1 MPVIKGRMLMPG
13 AEWFQTHWVAV
24 VLLVAYTALMIYHAW
39 VGKRET
45 RSLGDYYVGGRG
57 MGGLLIG
64 VSFFATY
71 ASTNS
76 YIGHAGMGYAYGLPW
91 LIMAALIVVFTG
103 LSWMVIA
110 PRLRLFT
117 ASWESLTVPDYLE
130 RRFAAQGPTLRVASG
145 VVILVSSILYLVA
158 IYKGAGTLFEVFLGI
173 DYSSAV
179 LLTLLIVM
187 GYTAIG
193 GFVSVV
199 RTDFLQG
206 LLMII
211 GAVTIFVCITSAA
224 GGADRL
230 PELATRPD
238 TAHLFTWNAGIPLV
252 VLIGIAL
259 SGSLKLLVDPRQ
271 VSRFYALRDE
281 RSVRTGFWVAVI
293 GIAII
298 QFSLFPV
305 GIYTRF
311 LMDGVTDTDL
321 IMPTLLNDPS
331 VFPVWVADFLL
342 VAMIAAAM
350 SSMDSVLLVA
360 ATVFHRDLVGI
371 VRPATDP
378 MSWTRWAVVGIAVVS
393 AWIALRPPGG
403 IVEITIFS
411 GSLYAVCFLPAILL
425 GLHWRKG
432 TARAVL
438 ASMLVGTVVLLA
450 WLLTGLGD
458 VLHEVF
464 PALAASCLTYV
475 IIALNSPPALD
486 RWPTPAAQ
494 A

>member
-1 MPVIKGRMLMPG
+1 MPYADWL
-13 AEWFQTHWVAV
+13 QTHWVAV
-24 VLLVAYTALMIYHAW
+24 LLLLGYAALIVHHAW
-39 VGKRET
+39 IGKRST

-57 MGGLLIG
+57 MGGLVIG

-76 YIGHAGMGYAYGLPW
+76 YIGHAGKGYAYGLPW
-91 LIMAALIVVFTG
+91 LIMAALIVLFTG
-103 LSWMVIA
+103 LSWVVIA

-117 ASWESLTVPDYLE
+117 ASWESLTLPDYLE
-130 RRFAAQGPTLRVASG
+130 RRFAARGPLLRVAAG
-145 VVILVSSILYLVA
+145 GVILVSSILYLVA
-158 IYKGAGTLFEVFLGI
+158 IYKGAGMLFEVFLGI
-173 DYSSAV
+173 DYTSAV
-179 LLTLLIVM
+179 LLTLVIVM

-211 GAVTIFVCITSAA
+211 GAVTIFVCVTNAA
-224 GGADRL
+224 GGASRL
-230 PELATRPD
+230 PELAARPD
-238 TAHLFTWNAGIPLV
+238 TAHLFSWNAGVPLV

-259 SGSLKLLVDPRQ
+259 SGSLKLMVDPRQ

-281 RSVRTGFWVAVI
+281 QSVRTGFWVAVI

-298 QFSLFPV
+298 QFALFPV
-305 GIYTRF
+305 GIYARF
-311 LMDGVTDTDL
+311 LLDGVTDTDF
-321 IMPTLLNDPS
+321 IMPTLLNDPD

-371 VRPATDP
+371 FRPATNA
-378 MSWTRWAVVGIAVVS
+378 MRWTRWGVVGIAVVS

-411 GSLYAVCFLPAILL
+411 GSLYAVCFLPAILI
-425 GLHWRKG
+425 GLHWRRG
-432 TARAVL
+432 TANAVL
-438 ASMLVGTVVLLA
+438 ASM
-450 WLLTGLGD
+450 
-458 VLHEVF
+458 
-464 PALAASCLTYV
+464 
-475 IIALNSPPALD
+475 
-486 RWPTPAAQ
+486 
-494 A
+494 

>member
-1 MPVIKGRMLMPG
+1 
-13 AEWFQTHWVAV
+13 
-24 VLLVAYTALMIYHAW
+24 
-39 VGKRET
+39 
-45 RSLGDYYVGGRG
+45 
-57 MGGLLIG
+57 
-64 VSFFATY
+64 
-71 ASTNS
+71 
-76 YIGHAGMGYAYGLPW
+76 
-91 LIMAALIVVFTG
+91 
-103 LSWMVIA
+103 
-110 PRLRLFT
+110 
-117 ASWESLTVPDYLE
+117 
-130 RRFAAQGPTLRVASG
+130 
-145 VVILVSSILYLVA
+145 
-158 IYKGAGTLFEVFLGI
+158 
-173 DYSSAV
+173 V

-206 LLMII
+206 LFMLV
-211 GAVTIFVCITSAA
+211 GSVTIFVCITSAA
-224 GGADRL
+224 GGVDQL

-311 LMDGVTDTDL
+311 LLDGVTDTDL

-360 ATVFHRDLVGI
+360 GTVFHRDLVGI
-371 VRPATDP
+371 IRPATDA

>member
-1 MPVIKGRMLMPG
+1 
-13 AEWFQTHWVAV
+13 
-24 VLLVAYTALMIYHAW
+24 
-39 VGKRET
+39 
-45 RSLGDYYVGGRG
+45 
-57 MGGLLIG
+57 
-64 VSFFATY
+64 
-71 ASTNS
+71 
-76 YIGHAGMGYAYGLPW
+76 
-91 LIMAALIVVFTG
+91 
-103 LSWMVIA
+103 
-110 PRLRLFT
+110 
-117 ASWESLTVPDYLE
+117 
-130 RRFAAQGPTLRVASG
+130 
-145 VVILVSSILYLVA
+145 
-158 IYKGAGTLFEVFLGI
+158 
-173 DYSSAV
+173 
-179 LLTLLIVM
+179 
-187 GYTAIG
+187 
-193 GFVSVV
+193 
-199 RTDFLQG
+199 
-206 LLMII
+206 
-211 GAVTIFVCITSAA
+211 
-224 GGADRL
+224 
-230 PELATRPD
+230 
-238 TAHLFTWNAGIPLV
+238 
-252 VLIGIAL
+252 
-259 SGSLKLLVDPRQ
+259 
-271 VSRFYALRDE
+271 
-281 RSVRTGFWVAVI
+281 
-293 GIAII
+293 
-298 QFSLFPV
+298 
-305 GIYTRF
+305 
-311 LMDGVTDTDL
+311 
-321 IMPTLLNDPS
+321 MPTLLNDPS

-486 RWPTPAAQ
+486 RWPTPADQ

>member
-1 MPVIKGRMLMPG
+1 MPG
-13 AEWFQTHWVAV
+13 VEWFQTHWVAV
-24 VLLVAYTALMIYHAW
+24 VLLAAYTALMIYHAW

-103 LSWMVIA
+103 LSWVVIA

-224 GGADRL
+224 GGVDRL
-230 PELATRPD
+230 PELAARPD
-238 TAHLFTWNAGIPLV
+238 TAHLFTWDAGIPLV

-305 GIYTRF
+305 GI
-311 LMDGVTDTDL
+311 
-321 IMPTLLNDPS
+321 
-331 VFPVWVADFLL
+331 
-342 VAMIAAAM
+342 
-350 SSMDSVLLVA
+350 
-360 ATVFHRDLVGI
+360 
-371 VRPATDP
+371 
-378 MSWTRWAVVGIAVVS
+378 
-393 AWIALRPPGG
+393 
-403 IVEITIFS
+403 
-411 GSLYAVCFLPAILL
+411 
-425 GLHWRKG
+425 
-432 TARAVL
+432 
-438 ASMLVGTVVLLA
+438 
-450 WLLTGLGD
+450 
-458 VLHEVF
+458 
-464 PALAASCLTYV
+464 
-475 IIALNSPPALD
+475 
-486 RWPTPAAQ
+486 
-494 A
+494 